1 MVALVRAHQDAD
13 PSHLVRLLRAR
24 RERPHGRRAEERY
37 ELASPHCPRPSAS
50 IALNPALNLT
60 DYSREMRAAEWA
72 SMASLRS
79 SNGEP
84 DVSALGHKRTFAV
97 QNVMSALHPIADMCG
112 ATRYVRFV
120 PKADISEQAPKLSY
134 LFFVGR
140 AASPRTCRRCQD
152 HLHYRTTWQACSG
165 NAGGR

>member
-1 MVALVRAHQDAD
+1 MVALVRAHQDTD

-84 DVSALGHKRTFAV
+84 DVSALGQKQTCAAHKP
-97 QNVMSALHPIADMCG
+97 MSALP
-112 ATRYVRFV
+112 
-120 PKADISEQAPKLSY
+120 PKADIRRGKCD
-134 LFFVGR
+134 GR
-140 AASPRTCRRCQD
+140 
-152 HLHYRTTWQACSG
+152 
-165 NAGGR
+165 

>member
-1 MVALVRAHQDAD
+1 MVALVRAHQDTD

-50 IALNPALNLT
+50 IALT

-84 DVSALGHKRTFAV
+84 DVSA
-97 QNVMSALHPIADMCG
+97 
-112 ATRYVRFV
+112 
-120 PKADISEQAPKLSY
+120 
-134 LFFVGR
+134 
-140 AASPRTCRRCQD
+140 
-152 HLHYRTTWQACSG
+152 
-165 NAGGR
+165 